1 MRAFLDQESL
11 GNSIAAVYDIL
22 ERTGVRFESSK
33 ACELFREHGALIE
46 GDIVRMPRKLVDE
59 ALEAVPK
66 MEYGEAHAPRIAS
79 ASLFSDAPFI
89 IDELNGSIR
98 RCTVSDQIKLYKLN
112 DTSEIYEMATPGCA
126 DPEDIRSE
134 DGFVA
139 QIAMLLKYSVK
150 YPSIGIRATSS
161 NSREKD
167 VYGAARRGFR
177 LVREFFDTWDEPV
190 LSQGICPNPPLTYD
204 KESLENMQAAID
216 EKQAI
221 GISPCTLSYMTGP
234 ERIMDLVLHDFAMAL
249 AGVCYIGLAAPGLD
263 VAVSEFSASSDIRT
277 VQPVYS
283 CAESMRLQVIFYEL
297 ARYFRLPCSICGS
310 YGDGVVSDDYQAGME
325 TLLTMLQPFRETE
338 LDELWCYPGH
348 LAGFSCGSFRKAI
361 LDEETIV
368 LANRTLQRMDLSI
381 RDDLA
386 EYLAAGRAKAGFLT
400 LGKMKDYRKDQYLTN
415 VFDKGGVAK
424 AMNKGT
430 EAEAAK
436 VVRDRVD
443 AIIKERMEAYE
454 PPVLTAGQKKL
465 LEAYLPEECR

>member
-1 MRAFLDQESL
+1 MRAYLDQETL
-11 GNSIAAVYDIL
+11 GNSIATVYDIL
-22 ERTGVRFESSK
+22 EKTGVRFESGK
-33 ACELFREHGALIE
+33 ACELFREHGAEIE

-66 MEYGEAHAPRIAS
+66 MEYGEAHAPRIAG

-89 IDELNGSIR
+89 IDEVNGSIR
-98 RCTVSDQIKLYKLN
+98 RCTVSDQIKMYKLN

-126 DPEDIRSE
+126 DPEDIHME

-150 YPSIGIRATSS
+150 YPSIGIRATAS
-161 NSREKD
+161 NSRGKD

-177 LVREFFDTWDEPV
+177 LVREFYDTWDEPV

-204 KESLENMQAAID
+204 KESLENLQAAID

-234 ERIMDLVLHDFAMAL
+234 ERIMDLVIHDFAMAL

-263 VAVSEFSASSDIRT
+263 VSISEFSASSDIRT

-283 CAESMRLQVIFYEL
+283 CAESLRLQVIFYEL
-297 ARYFRLPCSICGS
+297 ARYFSLPCSICGC

-325 TLLTMLQPFRETE
+325 AMLTMLQPFRETE

-361 LDEETIV
+361 LDEEAIR
-368 LANRTLQRMDLSI
+368 LANRALRRTDMKI
-381 RDDLA
+381 RPDLA

-400 LGKMKDYRKDQYLTN
+400 LGKMKNYKEDQYMTAI
-415 VFDKGGVAK
+415 FDKGGVAK

-430 EAEAAK
+430 EAEAAR
-436 VVRDRVD
+436 VVKDRVD
-443 AIIKERMEAYE
+443 QILQERFQAYE
-454 PPVLTAGQKKL
+454 PPALTAAQKKL
-465 LEAYLPEECR
+465 LEEFLPAQCR